1 MKKILFTATVDS
13 HILNFHI
20 PYIKWF
26 KEQGYEVHVASNGT
40 KNIPYVTKKFN
51 IPFERDPFKFSNY
64 KAYKELKYIIE
75 NNDYVLIHCHTPV
88 GSVITRLAAKNVG
101 KTGTKIIYTA
111 HGFHFYKGAPIKNW
125 LLYYPIEKY
134 LSKHTDC
141 IITINDE
148 DYITAKKKLKCKLV
162 QKVNGVGVDLEKF
175 IKQTDEIKK
184 KLRKKY
190 NYNDTDFIL
199 FFAGELNFNKHQD
212 LLIKSIKEIK
222 NEIPQIKLL
231 LAGEGPLKNYYEK
244 LSIKLGVK
252 ANIEF
257 LGHRKDI
264 ENLLCISDIV
274 VSSSRREGL
283 PVNILEAM
291 ATGLPL
297 VVTDCRGNRDL
308 VINNV
313 NGFVIKLDNVKDF
326 ANAIRIL
333 YELPDLRKKFGNESI
348 KKVKKYSLNKV
359 KIEYINIYERFL

>member
-51 IPFERDPFKFSNY
+51 IPFERDPFKFANY

-88 GSVITRLAAKNVG
+88 GSVITRLAAKNVC

-134 LSKHTDC
+134 FSKHTDC

-175 IKQTDEIKK
+175 TKQTDEIKK

-359 KIEYINIYERFL
+359 KSEYINIYERFL